1 MFHHPFLTLAALLT
15 TSKHWSVSAPKE
27 TSISISINCHHT
39 EHIIYGIV
47 DERLQALITFKT
59 SKSINELT
67 NLYGPDISAEPNPNS
82 NRLKDVSTAGIINSN
97 KAFMKSNFLSTEELN

>member
-1 MFHHPFLTLAALLT
+1 MINLITLSLIT
-15 TSKHWSVSAPKE
+15 TSKHWSLSAPKE

-39 EHIIYGIV
+39 KHIIYGIV
-47 DERLQALITFKT
+47 DERIQALITFRT
-59 SKSINELT
+59 PKSINELT

-97 KAFMKSNFLSTEELN
+97 KVFMKSNFQSTVELN